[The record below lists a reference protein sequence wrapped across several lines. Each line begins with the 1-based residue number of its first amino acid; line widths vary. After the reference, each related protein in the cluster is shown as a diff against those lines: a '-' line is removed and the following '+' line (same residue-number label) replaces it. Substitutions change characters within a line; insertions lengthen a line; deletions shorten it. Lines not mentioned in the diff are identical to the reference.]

1 MLSLEE
7 ILSKILLNHRDLTE
21 ERILD
26 LIEKKKE
33 EAGGLLTPI
42 GAAYLVANDLG
53 IILSIENL
61 QSDILIK
68 DLINGLNDVTITGRV
83 LLTQPIQTFTK
94 SDGTTGKVQRLII
107 ADKTGSVYVVLWD
120 EHTSIVNKDTTN
132 QIIRISHGYTRA
144 GMNGKPEIN
153 LGTRGNITVS
163 PTSIKPNNYPEI
175 QDFFK
180 KIIELKKEK
189 PYVNIVGIVRKIS
202 PINTFTKSDQT
213 QGRLAKVTVS
223 DKTGIITVLFWNDNV
238 NQITRLKQGNLLKI
252 IGASVRKG
260 IDEKLEINIGK
271 YTKTEIITEQ
281 SADHEINK
289 IFFKIN
295 EIEPDLQDISLVARV
310 VHIGEKK
317 KFKRFNKKI
326 GQRMVLLLRDETG
339 YIRLTLWNEKA
350 DVSRI
355 AIGDT
360 VLIKGA
366 YSRSRYRRV
375 DLNLGISGNVIIN
388 PNIPETKSLPPPISI
403 LPIKDIQENLDF
415 ISIEGVL
422 ITSSSNEV
430 MTRYGKTVTVSNLK
444 IRDNTGE
451 IRVSLWET
459 LANYIVDIPTLTQI
473 RIKNAYIKTGLNGEI
488 QLSSGYPTSIEIISS
503 QTNSD
508 L

>member
-1 MLSLEE
+1 
-7 ILSKILLNHRDLTE
+7 
-21 ERILD
+21 
-26 LIEKKKE
+26 
-33 EAGGLLTPI
+33 
-42 GAAYLVANDLG
+42 
-53 IILSIENL
+53 
-61 QSDILIK
+61 
-68 DLINGLNDVTITGRV
+68 
-83 LLTQPIQTFTK
+83 
-94 SDGTTGKVQRLII
+94 
-107 ADKTGSVYVVLWD
+107 
-120 EHTSIVNKDTTN
+120 
-132 QIIRISHGYTRA
+132 
-144 GMNGKPEIN
+144 MNGKPEIN

-163 PTSIKPNNYPEI
+163 PTSIKPNNYPKI

-189 PYVNIVGIVRKIS
+189 PYVNIVGNVRKIS

-281 SADHEINK
+281 SSDHEINK

-350 DVSRI
+350 DVSGI

-360 VLIKGA
+360 VLIKRA
-366 YSRSRYRRV
+366 YSRSGYRRV

-403 LPIKDIQENLDF
+403 LPIKDIQEHLDF
-415 ISIEGVL
+415 VSIEGVL

-444 IRDNTGE
+444 IQDNTGE

-459 LANYIVDIPTLTQI
+459 LANYIVDLPTLTQI

-488 QLSSGYPTSIEIISS
+488 QLSSGYPTSIEIISN
-503 QTNSD
+503 QDYSD
-508 L
+508 S